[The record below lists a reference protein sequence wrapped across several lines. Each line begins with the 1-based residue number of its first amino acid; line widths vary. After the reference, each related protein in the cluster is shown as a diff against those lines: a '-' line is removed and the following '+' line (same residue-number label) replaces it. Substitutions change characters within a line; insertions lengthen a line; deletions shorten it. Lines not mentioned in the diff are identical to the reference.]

1 MIKKATK
8 VAHSLDSSVITN
20 KSPDATDFPA
30 VTPTISFGLL
40 FLRKKNGSMILQE
53 GVNGVWVDVPMEIEQ

>member
-1 MIKKATK
+1 MIKKTSKIAETTVK
-8 VAHSLDSSVITN
+8 ETVESKGSAAVDL
-20 KSPDATDFPA
+20 PA
-30 VTPTISFGLL
+30 VTPTISFGLR

>member
-1 MIKKATK
+1 MIKKTSK
-8 VAHSLDSSVITN
+8 VSETTVKETVESKGS
-20 KSPDATDFPA
+20 DAVDLPT
-30 VTPTISFGLL
+30 VTPTISFGLR